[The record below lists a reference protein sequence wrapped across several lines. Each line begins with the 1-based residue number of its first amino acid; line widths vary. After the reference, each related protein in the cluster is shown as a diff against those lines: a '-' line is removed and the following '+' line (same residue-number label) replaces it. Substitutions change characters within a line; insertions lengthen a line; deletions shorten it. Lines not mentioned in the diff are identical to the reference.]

1 MTLRKKTLIVMVAT
15 LICLILF
22 LYVSSSVIVMNGF
35 TQVEKQDTQKN
46 VQRVQEALSDELSVL
61 NGVVGDWAAW
71 NETYNFVNGEN
82 PNFIKEQIAD
92 RTFIEIRLNP
102 VSYTHLTLPT
112 IYSV

>member
-1 MTLRKKTLIVMVAT
+1 MVAT

-61 NGVVGDWAAW
+61 NGV
-71 NETYNFVNGEN
+71 
-82 PNFIKEQIAD
+82 
-92 RTFIEIRLNP
+92 
-102 VSYTHLTLPT
+102 
-112 IYSV
+112 